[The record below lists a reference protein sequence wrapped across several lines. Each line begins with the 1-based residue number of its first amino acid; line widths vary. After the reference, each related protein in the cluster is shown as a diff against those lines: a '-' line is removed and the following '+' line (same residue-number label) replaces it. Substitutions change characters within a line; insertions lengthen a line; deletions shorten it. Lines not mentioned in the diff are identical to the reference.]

1 MADNYLERK
10 MEEYRSG
17 NLGRRTVR
25 SGSAST
31 LPKGKIVVDFPQR
44 IVIVVGDCDA
54 ISRCVVSRF
63 ISAGCKTAFCSVDRK
78 GGAALSQS
86 FGARFYPLRVVDRES
101 LAEVVEDV
109 RLHWGQP
116 DTLIVNPDVSRIE
129 LAEILDEN
137 IIAGFNA
144 AEGRLRIIE
153 IVHKQSIVSVETA
166 EIVESDKS
174 DRSDSSDK
182 SDMVDCSE
190 AEPVCGCW
198 NRIVVGE
205 EDERNG
211 ELVGSLCVFLC
222 EPCGRYITGQDFV
235 V

>member
-25 SGSAST
+25 SGSVST

-78 GGAALSQS
+78 GGTALSQS

-116 DTLIVNPDVSRIE
+116 DTLIVNPDGSRIE

-153 IVHKQSIVSVETA
+153 IVHKQSVVSVET
-166 EIVESDKS
+166 DK
-174 DRSDSSDK
+174 SDSSDL
-182 SDMVDCSE
+182 SDAVDCMA
-190 AEPVCGCW
+190 AEPVCVCR
-198 NRIVVGE
+198 NRIVVG